1 VSRRPL
7 VLLEA
12 ANLIGG
18 VSNALVMIV
27 IPWLVLDRTGS
38 AAAAGLAGALAG
50 LPGIVV
56 APLVGAAVDRL
67 GRKTV
72 SVAADALSAISVL
85 LFPVLDGVGRLDLG
99 AILALTV
106 LGAAFDPA
114 GYTARKA
121 LIPDVARASGASV
134 DHVNG
139 LHEGLFAAGWVI
151 GPMLGAFAIASVG
164 AADAMWFAFGA
175 FLLAAAAVALLRVPD
190 RVRIG
195 GGEGG
200 AGEGGGGGEGD
211 DGAPAPHESLRAS
224 VAGGVRALL
233 ADRPVWI
240 LTVAVAVV
248 TLIYLPTES
257 VLLPVHFEALD
268 SPEAFGLTLSALAA
282 GGMLGAFGYGWIA
295 ARLSR
300 YRIATLFLTL
310 ACVAYVPL
318 AFLPPP
324 ALMLVPAFL
333 LGLGWGPM
341 EPLLNSL
348 VQDRF
353 PPHLHGRVYGVQ
365 LALYYAAPPLGQ
377 LLVGVAAERFG
388 VAPAFVGVAVAMVVT
403 AVVVDF
409 LPVLRGLDDRVL

>member
-1 VSRRPL
+1 MSRRPL

-72 SVAADALSAISVL
+72 SVASDLLSAVSVL
-85 LFPVLDGVGRLDLG
+85 LFPLLDGVGRLDLG

-134 DHVNG
+134 DQVNG
-139 LHEGLFAAGWVI
+139 LHEGIFAAGWVI

-175 FLLAAAAVALLRVPD
+175 FPLAAAAVALLRVPD
-190 RVRIG
+190 RARAG
-195 GGEGG
+195 G
-200 AGEGGGGGEGD
+200 GGGGGEGEGE
-211 DGAPAPHESLRAS
+211 GAPAPHESLGAS
-224 VAGGVRALL
+224 VAGGVKALV

-268 SPEAFGLTLSALAA
+268 APEAFGLTLSALAA

-300 YRIATLFLTL
+300 YRIATVFLTL

-377 LLVGVAAERFG
+377 LLVGVAVERFG
-388 VAPAFVGVAVAMVVT
+388 VAPAFVGVAVALVVT

-409 LPVLRGLDDRVL
+409 LPVLRGLDDRVP

>member
-1 VSRRPL
+1 MSRRPL

-72 SVAADALSAISVL
+72 SVASDLLSAVSVL

-121 LIPDVARASGASV
+121 LIPDVARESGSSV

-190 RVRIG
+190 RAR
-195 GGEGG
+195 GEG
-200 AGEGGGGGEGD
+200 AGGDGG
-211 DGAPAPHESLRAS
+211 PAPHESLRAS
-224 VAGGVRALL
+224 LAGGVKALL

-240 LTVAVAVV
+240 LTVAVAVI

-268 SPEAFGLTLSALAA
+268 APEAFGLTLSALAA

-300 YRIATLFLTL
+300 YRIATVFMTL

-377 LLVGVAAERFG
+377 LFVGVAAERFG

-409 LPVLRGLDDRVL
+409 LPSLRGLDDRVPER